1 MLGPSN
7 RSRPSHAAV
16 CLYPEHRT
24 WTQARLA
31 EPRLADPA
39 LHSVLPALRLRHAVA
54 SEERAARKQIK
65 EVEAVLMKEELKGM
79 RRVLRKLGHLSD
91 DGVIQNKGRVACE
104 VSTADELL
112 TTEVRWGHCTLR
124 LPPWLWVLTR
134 LD

>member
-1 MLGPSN
+1 M
-7 RSRPSHAAV
+7 
-16 CLYPEHRT
+16 
-24 WTQARLA
+24 
-31 EPRLADPA
+31 
-39 LHSVLPALRLRHAVA
+39 
-54 SEERAARKQIK
+54 
-65 EVEAVLMKEELKGM
+65 LMKEELKGM